1 MEVVGIQLTQEQVAA
16 WKKADLNN
24 YNQAVDDGAFDEES
38 NTLIDLSV
46 LPDTFLDGDS
56 TNSPFDIILRPSQGY
71 VIQ

>member
-1 MEVVGIQLTQEQVAA
+1 MEVVGIQLTPEQVEA

-24 YNQAVDDGAFDEES
+24 YNQAVNDGAFEVES

>member
-1 MEVVGIQLTQEQVAA
+1 MEVVGIQLTPEQVEA

-24 YNQAVDDGAFDEES
+24 YNQAVSVGAFEVES

>member
-1 MEVVGIQLTQEQVAA
+1 MQVEGIELTPKQVEA
-16 WKKADLNN
+16 WKQADLNS
-24 YNQAVDDGAFDEES
+24 YKQAVDIGAFDEES